1 MNNTAL
7 NHHRCVP
14 SPSHLRLKSAS
25 AVLLAAVAGCFLA
38 GSSTAQSDEKS
49 SAVVSETNT
58 SPVPLPEAR
67 QLVLDLGSDRFA
79 TRQKAISSLRDY
91 PAEQLEQVGKLI
103 HSEGSSEAQRRWI
116 EVLEVRYGSLD
127 LKSEALSYVS
137 ESLERDAKAETW
149 FISEAATK
157 VLDKHWKQR
166 VKLAVIELSRL
177 NFPLDPKDPE
187 KLFEPDEER
196 FGRPTSS
203 NHLKLIVDHTFPTS
217 PEVADLLRRLAPL
230 RSTMFLRSPQLVSL
244 VIVDGH
250 SMPEERLS
258 ELRSIFGDIAIQE
271 RGPVCLGI
279 SPNIQLEDGNG
290 VLVGS
295 VAEGKSADLA
305 GIKEGDRILD
315 LDGVPVVNFDDMVK
329 RLRKYK
335 IGDKVNLTVYS
346 RKPRE
351 VEVTLTGWY
360 EGATNAPVK

>member
-1 MNNTAL
+1 MTNTAIDQ
-7 NHHRCVP
+7 HSCVLTP
-14 SPSHLRLKSAS
+14 SILRLKSAS
-25 AVLLAAVAGCFLA
+25 AVLMLAVAGCILV
-38 GSSTAQSDEKS
+38 GSSIAHSDEKS
-49 SAVVSETNT
+49 PADTLEKTTTAIPLTET
-58 SPVPLPEAR
+58 R
-67 QLVLDLGSDRFA
+67 QLVLDLASEQFS
-79 TRQKAISSLRDY
+79 TRQKAISSLRSC
-91 PAEQLEQVGKLI
+91 PADQLEQVGTLI
-103 HSEGSSEAQRRWI
+103 QSEGSAEAQRRWI
-116 EVLEVRYGSLD
+116 EVLEVQYGSLE
-127 LKSEALSYVS
+127 LNSKALSYVS
-137 ESLERDAKAETW
+137 ESLERDAKSETW

-157 VLDKHWKQR
+157 VLDKHWRQR

-177 NFPLDPKDPE
+177 NFPLDPKDPR

-203 NHLKLIVDHTFPTS
+203 NHLKLIVDHTFPNR
-217 PEVADLLRRLAPL
+217 PEIADLLRRLAPL

-258 ELRSIFGDIAIQE
+258 EFRSIFGDIAVQE

-279 SPNIQLEDGNG
+279 SPNIQFEDGNG

-315 LDGVPVVNFDDMVK
+315 LDGIPVENFDDMVK

-335 IGDKVNLTVYS
+335 IGDKVNMSVYS
-346 RKPRE
+346 RKPRD

-360 EGATNAPVK
+360 EGATNAPVE